1 MLSWVFTTR
10 INTVSGSTKR
20 TLDRSHVMK
29 FTQRLLSSAV
39 KALKLTRK
47 ADFPYLNQNDI
58 EDLYLLKIQNKIHN
72 INGVDE
78 FDLINSLQLYIQR
91 ILIKNIVEDKVLYTT
106 LSHPR
111 GIVYEGTDNK
121 KRLMKT
127 DEIDVCIDVIDEILE
142 EDFDALLNEGSK
154 ILHTIE
160 GTPLEDKIFSMFD
173 EFIAMNI
180 KENTA
185 PKNNEEIPFEK
196 ITFDTD
202 YKIKKSLEEPPT
214 DLELKPLPDHLE
226 YTFLEEP
233 IFLFVI
239 SS

>member
-39 KALKLTRK
+39 KALKLTGK

-91 ILIKNIVEDKVLYTT
+91 ILIKKRVEDVQLGVESYQT
-106 LSHPR
+106 
-111 GIVYEGTDNK
+111 
-121 KRLMKT
+121 
-127 DEIDVCIDVIDEILE
+127 
-142 EDFDALLNEGSK
+142 K
-154 ILHTIE
+154 INLT
-160 GTPLEDKIFSMFD
+160 
-173 EFIAMNI
+173 
-180 KENTA
+180 
-185 PKNNEEIPFEK
+185 
-196 ITFDTD
+196 
-202 YKIKKSLEEPPT
+202 
-214 DLELKPLPDHLE
+214 KP
-226 YTFLEEP
+226 
-233 IFLFVI
+233 
-239 SS
+239 

>member
-91 ILIKNIVEDKVLYTT
+91 ILIKNIVEDFQLGVKSYQTKLNLTKPY
-106 LSHPR
+106 
-111 GIVYEGTDNK
+111 
-121 KRLMKT
+121 
-127 DEIDVCIDVIDEILE
+127 IDVINEILE
-142 EDFDALLNEGSK
+142 EDFDSLLDEGSK
-154 ILHTIE
+154 ILYFIK
-160 GTPLEDKIFSMFD
+160 GTPLEDKIFAEFD

-180 KENTA
+180 KENTE
-185 PKNNEEIPFEK
+185 PKINKEIAFEK

-202 YKIKKSLEEPPT
+202 YKIKKSLEPPT
-214 DLELKPLPDHLE
+214 DLKLKPFHDHLE
-226 YTFLEEP
+226 YAFLEEP
-233 IFLFVI
+233 SFLPMII